1 MHFSLF
7 TPWTANAV
15 ARTRVRVWE
24 GQSWQNVENHEKSVF
39 NENSPFFRKS
49 VIFLKLVK
57 IMKISDF
64 HDLSLKNTNKP

>member
-1 MHFSLF
+1 MNFSLF
-7 TPWTANAV
+7 TPWAANVAV

-39 NENSPFFRKS
+39 NEKSYFFRKS

-64 HDLSLKNTNKP
+64 HGFEPQKHQ